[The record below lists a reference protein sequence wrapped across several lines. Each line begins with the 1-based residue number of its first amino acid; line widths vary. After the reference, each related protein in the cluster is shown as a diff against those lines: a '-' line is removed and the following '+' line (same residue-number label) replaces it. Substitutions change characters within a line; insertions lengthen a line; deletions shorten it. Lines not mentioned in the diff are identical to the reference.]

1 MTTIQEI
8 MQVGVGMPDLAKF
21 ESFTQDMLGLPA
33 SRSPAGNVTYVRPD
47 QYHHR
52 IAARAAPQP
61 VLDYIGFDVGGARKL
76 AEWETKLASLNIDW
90 RRGTQE
96 ERAERQVSDFIELLD
111 PDGHALALCH
121 GFEIDKAPVHYR
133 RDLRVLRLGHALL
146 TVKDTQR
153 SHNFYTSVLGFRLSD
168 WVCIDDNIRLCF
180 LRCNTR
186 HHSLAFA
193 PCMPGKSPRLQHVM
207 FEWNRSTMSCA
218 RIISC
223 ACAGRRSVWDP
234 AGTSTVKPFMF
245 MRRRR
250 ADLPW
255 SLAGASAGS
264 MPCISRW
271 SIRPVV
277 RSTSG
282 EAISR
287 VRSSSLDSIGS
298 AQAASPKDVSRLQ
311 SNSLNRPD
319 TSRKPLGAIEDPRV
333 AKRVPLS
340 V

>member
-133 RDLRVLRLGHALL
+133 RDLSVLRLGHALL

-207 FEWNRSTMSCA
+207 FEVESLDDVMRSYHFLRMRGA
-218 RIISC
+218 PIGMGP
-223 ACAGRRSVWDP
+223 GRHINCQ
-234 AGTSTVKPFMF
+234 TVHVYAQTPGGFAVEF
-245 MRRRR
+245 GWGQRRLD
-250 ADLPW
+250 A
-255 SLAGASAGS
+255 
-264 MPCISRW
+264 MHQ
-271 SIRPVV
+271 PVV
-277 RSTSG
+277 YPPGTPVDIWG
-282 EAISR
+282 GDI
-287 VRSSSLDSIGS
+287 
-298 AQAASPKDVSRLQ
+298 QSPEFE
-311 SNSLNRPD
+311 
-319 TSRKPLGAIEDPRV
+319 LG
-333 AKRVPLS
+333 
-340 V
+340 